1 MRKIK
6 LNTRR
11 FGIIGEKIAQ
21 GYLKSQDYEILK
33 NNFYTKKGEID
44 IVARDGEY
52 LVFCEVKY
60 RAGDAG
66 GHPAEAVDLRKQK
79 RISGCALYYMMEKGI
94 DDIPCRFDVI
104 SICGKEIMLIK
115 NAFDYIGG

>member
-1 MRKIK
+1 MKHNNRKTGAQYEQYAGTY
-6 LNTRR
+6 LEN
-11 FGIIGEKIAQ
+11 Q
-21 GYLKSQDYEILK
+21 GYYILQY
-33 NNFYTKKGEID
+33 NYRCKKGEID

-104 SICGKEIMLIK
+104 GICGKEIMLIK